1 MRRLVVPACVALL
14 IVSVVVSVVSADAA
28 DRKDPNIERL
38 GDKSADV
45 RAAAA
50 QALGGG

>member
-1 MRRLVVPACVALL
+1 MRRTGAFACVLL
-14 IVSVVVSVVSADAA
+14 LAVFVAVSAGES
-28 DRKDPNIERL
+28 DRKDPNIDRL
-38 GDKSADV
+38 ADKSADV